1 MQWWQQYF
9 LFLVINF
16 SKNERCIRLILR
28 ELHFG
33 HTIPEE
39 SSMSY
44 PFYLRPLVYIIQVDL
59 LVKIL
64 RNEDAIILQMLTV
77 E

>member
-1 MQWWQQYF
+1 M
-9 LFLVINF
+9 
-16 SKNERCIRLILR
+16 
-28 ELHFG
+28 
-33 HTIPEE
+33 T
-39 SSMSY
+39 Y